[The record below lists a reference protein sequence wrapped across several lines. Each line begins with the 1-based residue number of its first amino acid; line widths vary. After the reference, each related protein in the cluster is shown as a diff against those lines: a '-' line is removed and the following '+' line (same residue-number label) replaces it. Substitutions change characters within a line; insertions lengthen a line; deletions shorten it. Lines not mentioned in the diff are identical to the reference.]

1 MFKTLF
7 RVLSYAHPYTF
18 YSLSFFICA
27 FLSTVFGILNLGL
40 LMPLLSI
47 LFNNL
52 SQAELLKMTQ
62 EIPQFNGDVKYFL
75 NIFNYYFALI
85 TLNHGKM
92 AALQFVGA
100 IILTSV
106 FLSNLFKY
114 LSMLSSESVKNNVT
128 RNLRTALFDRIL
140 DFHIG
145 YVAGQRKGDLMAS
158 FMGDSS
164 ETEAMM
170 KRIWDFLFRHP
181 ITILI
186 YLVTLLFISWELT
199 LFTLLIV
206 PVMGGLIAFVGRRL
220 RKMSTKII
228 KIFADMSII
237 LDESLTSLKV
247 IKSYNATDYFKQ
259 KYKFLVKE
267 FVDSNMKMVKTQEAA
282 SPFSEL
288 TGVMLVMIILMYGS
302 SLIFADKSSLSAA
315 SFIAY
320 IAIFSQLL
328 HPIKEMT
335 THYTHFQKGSASAER
350 LFKILDAKN
359 EIENVENPFIL
370 ENFEDKI
377 EFKNVAFSY
386 TNDIKVVENINFEIK
401 KGQTVALVGASGSG
415 KSTLADLTLRFYD
428 VTEGSIL
435 VDGKNIKDIEL
446 ESLEKQIA
454 IVTQNSILFNDT
466 IFNNIAFGKNNAQ
479 QQEVETAAKIAN
491 AHEYIIEKE
500 EKYQYNVG
508 DRGDLLAGGQ
518 KQRLAIARAVF
529 KNAPILILDEA
540 TSALDSNSERLVQD
554 ALEKLMKNKTSLVI
568 AHRLSTIQ
576 RADLILV
583 LDKGKI
589 IERGTHQSLMEN
601 EQGMYKK
608 YVEMQTLYADKS

>member
-18 YSLSFFICA
+18 YSISFFICA

-47 LFNNL
+47 LFNNF
-52 SQAELLKMTQ
+52 SQAELLKMT
-62 EIPQFNGDVKYFL
+62 EKIPQFDGDFKYFL
-75 NIFNYYFALI
+75 HIFNYYFASIVLQY
-85 TLNHGKM
+85 GKM
-92 AALQFVGA
+92 TALQFVGA
-100 IILTSV
+100 IIITSV

-128 RNLRTALFDRIL
+128 RNLRSVLFNRIL

-158 FMGDSS
+158 FMGDSG

-181 ITILI
+181 VTIFI
-186 YLVTLLFISWELT
+186 YLFTLLMISWELT

-220 RKMSTKII
+220 RKMSNKII
-228 KIFADMSII
+228 KVFADMTIT

-259 KYKFLVKE
+259 KYKNLIKE
-267 FVDSNMKMVKTQEAA
+267 YVNSNMKMVRTQEAA
-282 SPFSEL
+282 SPFSEV
-288 TGVMLVMIILMYGS
+288 TGVMLVMIILLYGS
-302 SLIFADKSSLSAA
+302 SLIFADKSSLSAS

-335 THYTHFQKGSASAER
+335 THYTHFQKGAASAER

-359 EIENVENPFIL
+359 EIENIENPYIL
-370 ENFEDKI
+370 DEFQDKI
-377 EFKNVAFSY
+377 EFKNVGFSY
-386 TNDIKVVENINFEIK
+386 GNNAIALENINFEIK

-415 KSTLADLTLRFYD
+415 KSTLADLTLRFHD
-428 VTEGSIL
+428 VTEGEIII
-435 VDGKNIKDIEL
+435 DGKNIKDIEL
-446 ESLEKQIA
+446 ESLEKQMA

-466 IFNNIAFGKNNAQ
+466 IFNNIAFGKTNANQ
-479 QQEVETAAKIAN
+479 NDVENAAKIAN
-491 AHEYIIEKE
+491 AHEYIIQKD
-500 EKYQYNVG
+500 KQYQYNIG

-540 TSALDSNSERLVQD
+540 TSALDSNSERLVQE

-576 RADLILV
+576 KADLILV

-589 IERGTHQSLMEN
+589 IERGTHLSLMQN
-601 EQGMYKK
+601 DNGMYKK
-608 YVEMQTLYADKS
+608 YVEMQMLLAKE